1 MSGPGM
7 SVHSQTPPADQHR
20 PGDADIVINGE
31 RCVLR
36 LTLGAL
42 ASLEETLGQ
51 GDFEALQKRLSTP
64 RLADLLII
72 LQALLAGGGVRLSLE
87 ALKASDVD
95 LAAASRAVAR
105 AFAALGEGACE

>member
-1 MSGPGM
+1 MSEGRKM
-7 SVHSQTPPADQHR
+7 THADQSR

-31 RCVLR
+31 RHVLR

-42 ASLEETLGQ
+42 ASLEETLGE
-51 GDFEALQKRLSTP
+51 GDFEALQKRLSSP

-95 LAAASRAVAR
+95 LAHAARAVAR
-105 AFAALGEGACE
+105 AFAALGEGAHE